1 MSSEEKRTETRKE
14 IMENES
20 IFSPSKST
28 NSNPLSNSMN
38 KSGKAQKIVEFK
50 KVYNL
55 INKLSTDIILLQ
67 KSYALF
73 MKVNLCILDGC
84 KKKAQ

>member
-1 MSSEEKRTETRKE
+1 MKFTLRLAPVMSSEEKRTETRKE

-28 NSNPLSNSMN
+28 NSNSLSDTMN

-55 INKLSTDIILLQ
+55 INISFQTSDF
-67 KSYALF
+67 Y
-73 MKVNLCILDGC
+73 C
-84 KKKAQ
+84 KNPMRY

>member
-28 NSNPLSNSMN
+28 NSNSLSTTMN
-38 KSGKAQKIVEFK
+38 KSGRAQKIVEFK
-50 KVYNL
+50 KVYSL
-55 INKLSTDIILLQ
+55 IIVSFKTSDSEIIA
-67 KSYALF
+67 KI
-73 MKVNLCILDGC
+73 LCVIYES
-84 KKKAQ
+84 

>member
-55 INKLSTDIILLQ
+55 INISFKTS
-67 KSYALF
+67 
-73 MKVNLCILDGC
+73 
-84 KKKAQ
+84 